1 MCECKTSKAVAAD
14 ASTLVRRGREERLFL
29 TTFSFGHFANDWTA
43 GSILL
48 LTPSIAVGMDLTP
61 AQVGLLI
68 TLMGIGGGLAFLPAG
83 LPQTT
88 PAVAVCC
95 S

>member
-1 MCECKTSKAVAAD
+1 MVVFVAGTDSVHYPFPDWLEAVRGNMAHAD

-48 LTPSIAVGMDLTP
+48 LTPEP
-61 AQVGLLI
+61 
-68 TLMGIGGGLAFLPAG
+68 LAK
-83 LPQTT
+83 
-88 PAVAVCC
+88 
-95 S
+95 